1 MSRSYLDKKKKQ
13 KKHVKAFTVAPPN
26 TLCYLL
32 IWG

>member
-1 MSRSYLDKKKKQ
+1 MSRSYLD

>member
-1 MSRSYLDKKKKQ
+1 MSRSYLDKKKQ